1 MTTFRPDLSDYLP
14 YVQALS
20 DRLNKDALYKIS
32 LTDVVK
38 IAIERSIQNY
48 APDVIVNKTRRKYE
62 RLNF

>member
-14 YVQALS
+14 CVQALA
-20 DRLNKDALYKIS
+20 DRLNRDAMYKMS

-38 IAIERSIQNY
+38 IAIERSMQSY
-48 APDVIVNKTRRKYE
+48 CPDVVVNKTRRKYE